1 MIINIVSVLYKTDY
15 SIEVS
20 FLVNESMEVETL
32 VGDKKFDK
40 QHASASIYELVMPLI
55 LNELDSPLA
64 SSQLAEVLDVNTT

>member
-40 QHASASIYELVMPLI
+40 QHESASIYELVMPLI